1 MLTQRPSG
9 VFTYKATPGG
19 EMMSR
24 DEMNSVQ
31 VAAALSDERLGPYL
45 CAMGVNSQKRWSCTS
60 GTSLSPHQ
68 SSN

>member
-1 MLTQRPSG
+1 
-9 VFTYKATPGG
+9 
-19 EMMSR
+19 MSR